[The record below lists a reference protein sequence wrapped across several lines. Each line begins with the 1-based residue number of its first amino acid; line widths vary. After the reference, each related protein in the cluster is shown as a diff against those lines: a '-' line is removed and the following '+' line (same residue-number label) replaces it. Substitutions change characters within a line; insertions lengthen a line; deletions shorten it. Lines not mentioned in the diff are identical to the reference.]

1 MNRLMLATICLLAAL
16 GAAACSDDGES
27 TRGEV
32 TGVIVEI
39 QGEGLGRVE
48 AFTVRSE
55 GETFEFVIDEEID
68 YGFPLDHLNEHR
80 VTGEP
85 VVVVYEEREGSLVAL
100 EIEDA

>member
-1 MNRLMLATICLLAAL
+1 MNGVMLATICLLAAL
-16 GAAACSDDGES
+16 GGAACNDNAEPSH
-27 TRGEV
+27 GEV
-32 TGVIVEI
+32 TGVIVEV
-39 QGEGLGRVE
+39 QGEGLGQVE
-48 AFTVRSE
+48 TFTVRSE
-55 GETFEFVIDEEID
+55 GETFEFVIDEAAD